1 MGLFMIIMLS
11 LLYWGVLFMLS
22 EHLSSFAYDAIEK
35 KMEREATIYRWGIA
49 IISYVVF
56 LLAIIFRL
64 HEIGF

>member
-1 MGLFMIIMLS
+1 MIIMLS

-49 IISYVVF
+49 IMFYLGF
-56 LLAIIFRL
+56 LIVAIFRPT
-64 HEIGF
+64 